1 MILIH
6 LKYFIWVFS
15 STPALMYAIITEVG
29 HNRRIIAEDQ
39 ILMEKYAIET
49 YGTNFLFIP
58 KTLLH

>member
-1 MILIH
+1 
-6 LKYFIWVFS
+6 
-15 STPALMYAIITEVG
+15 MYAITEVG

-58 KTLLH
+58 KMLLH

>member
-15 STPALMYAIITEVG
+15 STPALMYAITEVG
-29 HNRRIIAEDQ
+29 HNGRIIAEDQ